1 MVKSKN
7 IPLSNLLIPGESE
20 PVYGQLEI
28 TLINHNK
35 IKITI
40 NRKPYTGHAN
50 IKFTIPSSNLQML
63 IDTLQEAQMKLD
75 ETWLSRVAT
84 IEFTEKNV

>member
-1 MVKSKN
+1 MVKSN
-7 IPLSNLLIPGESE
+7 AIPLSNLLIPGESE

-28 TLINHNK
+28 SLINRNK

-40 NRKPYTGHAN
+40 IRKPYTGHTD
-50 IKFTIPSSNLQML
+50 IKFTIPSSNLQLL